1 MSEQKGS
8 DRMSKTLYS
17 LLLDEEV
24 VRAVDG
30 LAHRSGMSRSA
41 LVNRI
46 LAERLELTTPEARI
60 AEVFRAME
68 ALIRPD
74 PELVPFFAPN
84 TQSISMKSAL
94 DYKYRPTV
102 KYEVQLFRS
111 AEETIGELSVLF
123 RTQSAELLAA
133 IGSFFRLWAG
143 LEEAFLTPRL
153 GFRLPCALY
162 DGKFVRGIAR
172 PMRDCSAEELAAAIS
187 AYVRLLDRV
196 MKGYLA
202 GRISAGDAEREY
214 AAFTAAAELLL

>member
-1 MSEQKGS
+1 
-8 DRMSKTLYS
+8 MSKTLYS

-30 LAHRSGMSRSA
+30 LAHRSGLSRSA

-46 LAERLELTTPEARI
+46 LAERLELTTPEKRI
-60 AEVFRAME
+60 SDVFRAME

-102 KYEVQLFRS
+102 KYEVQLYRS
-111 AEETIGELSVLF
+111 GEETIGELSVLF
-123 RTQSAELLAA
+123 RTQSAELLSAM
-133 IGSFFRLWAG
+133 GSFFRLWTQ
-143 LEEAFLTPRL
+143 LEEVYLAPRL

-162 DGKFVRGIAR
+162 DGKFVRGIAA
-172 PMRDCSAEELAAAIS
+172 PERDCSAEELASAIA
-187 AYVRLLDRV
+187 AYVRLFDRLR
-196 MKGYLA
+196 KGYVA
-202 GRISAGDAEREY
+202 GRLTAAEAELEY
-214 AAFTAAAELLL
+214 AAFTASADLLI

>member
-1 MSEQKGS
+1 
-8 DRMSKTLYS
+8 MSKTLYS

-30 LAHRSGMSRSA
+30 LAHRSGLSRSA

-46 LAERLELTTPEARI
+46 LAERLELTTPEKRI
-60 AEVFRAME
+60 SDVFRAME

-102 KYEVQLFRS
+102 KYEVQLYRS
-111 AEETIGELSVLF
+111 GEETIGELSVLF
-123 RTQSAELLAA
+123 RTQSAELLSAM
-133 IGSFFRLWAG
+133 GSFFRLWTQ
-143 LEEAFLTPRL
+143 LEEVYLAPRL

-162 DGKFVRGIAR
+162 DGKFVRGIAA
-172 PMRDCSAEELAAAIS
+172 PERDCSAEELASAIA
-187 AYVRLLDRV
+187 AYVRLFDRL
-196 MKGYLA
+196 MKGYVA
-202 GRISAGDAEREY
+202 GRLTAAEAELEY
-214 AAFTAAAELLL
+214 AAFTASADLLI